1 MASLP
6 RGPGGAGR
14 GRKTWSFPCSSLAW
28 KLEEKVGVKSLVSN
42 GMGSET
48 FKFGPDA
55 GCMTFHFHHFPIWG
69 VILTLTAVMGGG
81 ER

>member
-1 MASLP
+1 M
-6 RGPGGAGR
+6 
-14 GRKTWSFPCSSLAW
+14 
-28 KLEEKVGVKSLVSN
+28 GVKSLVSN